1 MKKIILSCAA
11 LAFAAVTM
19 VSCGENKDAAKE
31 TANTE
36 MEKPAETPATTP
48 AQEAPAANATA
59 AETPSFSNEDVNKGL
74 AEYKTLIADYVA
86 ALKNKDQAK
95 VSELAT
101 KAQKVNANMADWMKK
116 LKPEETQ
123 KFTEYF
129 QQLGKE
135 WAEAAKAA
143 M

>member
-31 TANTE
+31 TAATE
-36 MEKPAETPATTP
+36 TEKPAETPATP
-48 AQEAPAANATA
+48 APEAPAANAPA

-95 VSELAT
+95 VSELAA
-101 KAQKVNANMADWMKK
+101 KAQKVNANMPEWMKK